1 MNFAKFSV
9 SKPIAVTMR
18 IASLVLLGAIC
29 LTRLPIDLLP
39 KVSIPTV
46 SVNTTWPNVS
56 PEAMETQ
63 ITRVVE
69 QAVSSAPNV
78 QQVSSNTTTGQS
90 TVRVQFNWGT
100 DIGQAAIDVLQL
112 VQRARQQFPNDPTLQ
127 NPLVYKYDPSTLPIM
142 IFGVSGDMSSIK
154 LRQLMQN
161 EVSPIIESADGVA
174 AATTTG
180 GQQRAIIVDVD
191 PVKLQSY
198 GISLDTIQKRIVQE
212 NIDLPAGIA
221 KQGNTE
227 FTIRSVGYFSNMK
240 DAAKIPITSVN
251 GKMVTLG
258 DVATVRDDHQESRIS
273 TRINGQDSVGL
284 IITKQSE
291 SNTVA
296 TAQSVLKK
304 VEEAHKL
311 YPQLN
316 FNLAYDQSGFI
327 ENSIDELKNTA
338 LIGGAL
344 AVLILMF
351 FLRNVRSTLVVALS
365 IPTSIISTFA
375 LLYFCGFTI
384 NTISLSGLAL
394 ASGLIV
400 DDAVVVL
407 ENIFIHIEQ
416 KREGAAEGAVSGT
429 NEITAAVIAST
440 ITVMVVFMPILLIR
454 GQSGQ
459 MFTQFALV
467 VIFSMAVS
475 LLDAL
480 TIVPM
485 LASKLIKEKEVFE
498 DSHPEQM
505 LRDKS
510 NSPLKRFFGWAGL
523 QLNKLD
529 AAYHKGLKWAIH
541 HRWMVIFSA
550 MGISAASFLFVPLIG
565 SELLPQTDSGDFTV
579 NVKLPIGTAYSK
591 TDEMMKIVE
600 GKIQSNPNVESV
612 LAVAGSTLSLRG
624 TSTAQISYAG
634 SATVHLKGNRKSKTQ
649 DVIKALQKDLGKIP
663 GIRAIVTPYD
673 PVAQILTG
681 GATNMEVDV
690 FGQDIKTTTEVANQ
704 VMAKL
709 KAIPGLE
716 GVDLGVQ
723 EATPELRWKVDREK
737 AVALG
742 VSFQDI
748 ASALNTS
755 TNGALS
761 SYYQEGGFQYPIYV
775 QLPEADR
782 KSAAALLDLP
792 ITPSLKSQG
801 GNTSTVLLKQVATP
815 YYGFGPNEITR
826 LNRQRFLAVTGRV
839 SGRSEGEIQADI
851 QKELSKFDFAQG
863 TYWKFGANQTR
874 RADEFSGMGL
884 AIVLAV
890 ALIYML
896 LASQFES
903 FTYPLV
909 VLTSVPLCSVGVILG
924 LFLTG
929 RAFGLTAYIGLLML
943 VGIVVKN
950 GILLVDYTNQL
961 RERGYEREDAILT
974 ASPTRLRPIL
984 MTTFA
989 AILGMLPLALA
1000 IGKGSETQ
1008 APLAT
1013 AVVGG
1018 LMTSTMLTLFVVP
1031 CIYTVFDD
1039 LSARFK
1045 KKPEPVTDMPDRM
1058 GLDHEPELVLVGSES
1073 RDV

>member
-1 MNFAKFSV
+1 
-9 SKPIAVTMR
+9 MR

-407 ENIFIHIEQ
+407 ENIFRHIEQ